1 MGIILLLFQTS
12 IFTDP
17 YDMQLPLLSRLAE
30 LFVLLA
36 ISTIVVLQS
45 QTVSDKVTNMLEA
58 YCHKESRKSQNKLKG
73 ETQTFHAC
81 KSLAEV

>member
-17 YDMQLPLLSRLAE
+17 CDMQLPLLSRLAE
-30 LFVLLA
+30 LFVLLT
-36 ISTIVVLQS
+36 IST
-45 QTVSDKVTNMLEA
+45 DKVTTMLEA

-81 KSLAEV
+81 KGLAEV